1 MTVSVFQDKATRALD
16 AIGNLGV
23 ALDAKYPERSEVI
36 AGLMTALVAGEH
48 VLLLGRAGTAKSEL
62 TEAVCDAFGLRVF
75 KTLCHR
81 HQSLDEIMGPW
92 DLDAI
97 KEGRYVRRTSHYLP
111 EADLAI
117 LDEGFRAAPSL
128 LNALL
133 RALNE
138 RSYMQDGEM
147 VPMPLRSVVLTANDL
162 PDAQDGLGAFHDRFL
177 FRFEVK
183 RLSNYYNVRD
193 ALISGLDIDLP
204 SVPEGA
210 LDLIRAEASKVEISL
225 DAADAVIAIRDD
237 LERAEVIVSD
247 RRWSKA
253 VRALKA
259 QAALAGRTK
268 VSSARLRMLE
278 NMLWERP
285 EQQQIVREAVRKHVA
300 KWIRDLDAAAANAAR
315 VAGAVETA
323 TKHKKRG
330 ERLTALDSCIT
341 ELRALKDLT
350 DGICRAGADARVEAE
365 GTLRRITQ
373 LHEQIGAAMQADGIA
388 PPVVEP
394 EASDSEMPF

>member
-1 MTVSVFQDKATRALD
+1 MNAMTYEKACAAVDGLDQALD
-16 AIGNLGV
+16 V
-23 ALDAKYPERSEVI
+23 KYPERSEVI
-36 AGLMTALVAGEH
+36 AGLLTALVAGEH

-62 TEAVCDAFGLRVF
+62 TEAVCDAFGLKVF

-97 KEGRYVRRTSHYLP
+97 KEGKYVRRTSHYLP

-147 VPMPLRSVVLTANDL
+147 VSMPLRSVVLTANDL
-162 PDAQDGLGAFHDRFL
+162 PDEQDGLGAFHDRFL

-183 RLSNYYNVRD
+183 RLSSHENVRE
-193 ALISGLDIDLP
+193 ALISRIEMDVHG
-204 SVPEGA
+204 VPAEA
-210 LDLIRAEASKVEISL
+210 LDVLREQASKVEMSL
-225 DAADAVIAIRDD
+225 DAADAVVAIRDE
-237 LERAEVIVSD
+237 LEAADVIVSD

-253 VRALKA
+253 VRALRA
-259 QAALAGRTK
+259 QAAINMRPK

-278 NMLWERP
+278 DMLWERP
-285 EQQQIVREAVRKHVA
+285 EQRQIVREAVRKHVA
-300 KWIRDLDAAAANAAR
+300 KWIRDLDAAAANAER
-315 VAGAVETA
+315 VAGAIESA
-323 TKHKKRG
+323 CKHKKRG

-350 DGICRAGADARVEAE
+350 DKICQQGKDARVEAD

-373 LHEQIGAAMQADGIA
+373 LHEQIGAAMAADGIA
-388 PPVVEP
+388 PPVVET
-394 EASDSEMPF
+394 EASDLPF

>member
-1 MTVSVFQDKATRALD
+1 MNLTQAQEAVNDLGAALD
-16 AIGNLGV
+16 V
-23 ALDAKYPERSEVI
+23 KYPERSEVI
-36 AGLMTALVAGEH
+36 AGLLTALVAGEH

-62 TEAVCDAFGLRVF
+62 TEAVCDAFGLRTF

-92 DLDAI
+92 DLEAI
-97 KEGRYVRRTSHYLP
+97 KAGKYVRRTARYLP

-138 RSYMQDGEM
+138 RSYMQDGDM

-162 PDAQDGLGAFHDRFL
+162 PDAQDGLGALHDRFL

-183 RLSNYYNVRD
+183 RLSNHENVRE
-193 ALISGLDIDLP
+193 ALISRIEHP
-204 SVPEGA
+204 VPNVPTEA
-210 LDLIRAEASKVEISL
+210 LDALRDQARHVEMTL
-225 DAADAVIAIRDD
+225 DACDAVIAIRDD
-237 LERAEVIVSD
+237 LEHEDVIVSD

-259 QAALAGRTK
+259 QAAIAGRST
-268 VSSARLRMLE
+268 VSSARMRMLE
-278 NMLWERP
+278 NMLWERV
-285 EQQQIVREAVRKHVA
+285 EQQQVVREAVRRHVA
-300 KWIRDLDAAAANAAR
+300 KWIRDIEAASGNATRIAAAINAA
-315 VAGAVETA
+315 G
-323 TKHKKRG
+323 KHGKRG
-330 ERLTALDSCIT
+330 ERLTALDSCIN

-350 DGICRAGADARVEAE
+350 SKVAGASAEAKTEAAAVFRAIDLMHQQIADAMSNDGIKPPKAD
-365 GTLRRITQ
+365 
-373 LHEQIGAAMQADGIA
+373 
-388 PPVVEP
+388 VVETDA
-394 EASDSEMPF
+394 EPFPF